1 MWLFIIYNLYR
12 IWYLVEVAEYE
23 GLVLSHYCLQILV
36 VVEVYSI
43 ILIIFVPHG
52 PWPIKLSMYSG
63 MAHGCANFVLGVVPL
78 FTNLR
83 FRAQID
89 DCEIAFA

>member
-1 MWLFIIYNLYR
+1 MWLFIIYNWYR

-43 ILIIFVPHG
+43 ILIIFLPHG
-52 PWPIKLSMYSG
+52 QSSCECILAWHMVVQILY
-63 MAHGCANFVLGVVPL
+63 LG
-78 FTNLR
+78 
-83 FRAQID
+83 
-89 DCEIAFA
+89 